1 MFLIIIITYYDSQ
14 RINLRR
20 RRKITQTLEVKQ
32 TKKNATH
39 MEYTSDFYYY
49 TSYYI
54 VWPPPLLLGHF
65 ELKIGQKNI
74 GNVLGSVRMLNYQQF
89 FRIFSPKK
97 VPKKNTENLAF
108 S

>member
-32 TKKNATH
+32 TKNATH

-49 TSYYI
+49 TSYNI

-74 GNVLGSVRMLNYQQF
+74 GNVLGSVRMLNYLQF
-89 FRIFSPKK
+89 F
-97 VPKKNTENLAF
+97 
-108 S
+108 

>member
-20 RRKITQTLEVKQ
+20 RKITQTLEVKQ
-32 TKKNATH
+32 TNKNATH

-65 ELKIGQKNI
+65 ELKIG
-74 GNVLGSVRMLNYQQF
+74 
-89 FRIFSPKK
+89 PKK
-97 VPKKNTENLAF
+97 YRQCFRLCKNAELSTF
-108 S
+108 F

>member
-32 TKKNATH
+32 TKNATH

-54 VWPPPLLLGHF
+54 VWPPPLLLGRF
-65 ELKIGQKNI
+65 ELKKGKKDI

-89 FRIFSPKK
+89 FRIFSPKESILIYLK
-97 VPKKNTENLAF
+97 RIPKI
-108 S
+108 